1 MARDVLVTND
11 LHLGTARVA
20 GTTPKSAQAL
30 RMYLQDE
37 LRSLMHAHQDKH
49 VVINGDLF
57 DEYAVPVADILGF
70 YQTASAWLDRTDDG
84 SQKLVL
90 GAGNHDLSKDSSRMS
105 SFEFVAEILRQSY
118 PDNVIVVLQPQ
129 MIFDGVYMIPHV
141 ANQDLFELALD
152 QVPADAE
159 VVLLH
164 ANYHNGFTVQSNHAL
179 NLSEDQA
186 KKLIEVRESR
196 TILFGHEHQARR
208 DLGGRVVMAGNQ
220 LPSSIA
226 DCLRNPGN
234 KKYAHVIS
242 SAGIEAIETWDGNES
257 FQDIDWQDI
266 SLGIRDGVQF
276 LRVSGQ
282 AKAEQASDV
291 ISVISKL
298 RQQLDAFV
306 VSNAVQIEG
315 VQDIADL
322 PSSLEMAKAQ
332 FDVLG
337 FLYEQLTPR
346 QAEVVRKLL
355 ANQEEKEQA

>member
-1 MARDVLVTND
+1 MARDVLVTSD

-30 RMYLQDE
+30 RTYLQDE
-37 LRSLMHAHQDKH
+37 LRALMHAHQDTH

-164 ANYHNGFTVQSNHAL
+164 ANYHNGFTTQSDHSL

-186 KKLIEVRESR
+186 LKLIQPGR
-196 TILFGHEHQARR
+196 TLVFGHEHIGRTA
-208 DLGGRVVMAGNQ
+208 LSGGVLVVGNNF
-220 LPSSIA
+220 PSSIA
-226 DCLRNPGN
+226 DCLGN
-234 KKYAHVIS
+234 STKRALVIS
-242 SAGIEAIETWDGNES
+242 E
-257 FQDIDWQDI
+257 
-266 SLGIRDGVQF
+266 
-276 LRVSGQ
+276 
-282 AKAEQASDV
+282 
-291 ISVISKL
+291 
-298 RQQLDAFV
+298 
-306 VSNAVQIEG
+306 
-315 VQDIADL
+315 
-322 PSSLEMAKAQ
+322 
-332 FDVLG
+332 
-337 FLYEQLTPR
+337 
-346 QAEVVRKLL
+346 
-355 ANQEEKEQA
+355 